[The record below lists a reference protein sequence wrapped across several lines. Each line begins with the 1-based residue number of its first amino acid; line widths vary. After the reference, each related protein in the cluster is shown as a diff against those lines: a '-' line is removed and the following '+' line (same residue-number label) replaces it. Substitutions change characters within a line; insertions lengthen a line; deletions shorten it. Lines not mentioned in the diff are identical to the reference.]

1 MYLRVVVFIF
11 VFIFCSNVRAVS
23 SLTFIA
29 EDLHPYHFKN
39 KSGEAD
45 GASVDIAKAVLKEA
59 KLQAKFEIMPMA
71 RAFHQLA
78 ANPNTIMLSL
88 LKTPARQS
96 QFKWLGAVYFTDA
109 YLVSLKSHKDE
120 VTHLNHAKFYRV
132 GTIRGYLSAKY
143 LIKMGFEEDKNL
155 ILASYYQQAWQMLY
169 KGRTDFVLMNT
180 LTLDNELK
188 MSGLDPD
195 LITKR
200 LHLADFPSILYF
212 AANNQIDEQTANLI
226 SQALKTI
233 KVSGEYQAILKK
245 WQLPLPPSIN

>member
-1 MYLRVVVFIF
+1 
-11 VFIFCSNVRAVS
+11 
-23 SLTFIA
+23 
-29 EDLHPYHFKN
+29 
-39 KSGEAD
+39 
-45 GASVDIAKAVLKEA
+45 
-59 KLQAKFEIMPMA
+59 
-71 RAFHQLA
+71 
-78 ANPNTIMLSL
+78 
-88 LKTPARQS
+88 
-96 QFKWLGAVYFTDA
+96 
-109 YLVSLKSHKDE
+109 
-120 VTHLNHAKFYRV
+120 
-132 GTIRGYLSAKY
+132 
-143 LIKMGFEEDKNL
+143 MGFEEDKNL

-212 AANNQIDEQTANLI
+212 AANNQLDDKTANLI